1 MAKEA
6 DKSTALAVL
15 RQLRDAG
22 YQALFAGGCVRDM
35 LLETRPKD
43 YDIATDATPQ
53 QVAELFDRTLMVGAK
68 FGVAIVLRRGRM
80 VEVATFRSDVSYSDG
95 RRPDEVVFSTPRDD
109 AERRD
114 FTINGMFYDPL
125 SEEVIDYVGGRG
137 DLAAGVIRTI
147 GSPRQRFA
155 EDYLRMLRAVRFATR
170 LGFRL
175 EADTAAAIRR
185 TAPRIAEISGERIAD
200 EMTRMLAEPSAVEA
214 LQRLREMRLARQ
226 VLPEFFDSND
236 VWPVAMRRVEA
247 VAEKKDPIL
256 TIGAL
261 LMNLSAGAI
270 RRLVKRWGASNE
282 LRDALLY
289 FSAHRHAWR
298 KAADMNLAGLKRIL
312 AGKEFDRLRT
322 LWSIREDIETGEQ
335 TQARRIA
342 RRIGSIDAKK
352 IAPAPYVTGAD
363 LKELGLVEGPLL
375 GKVHRK
381 LYDLQLNEQLP
392 SRRAALGRAKK
403 LVATEQK
410 KLARQAEAFPDKPA
424 PGQTCPTCGRTMPR
438 RRS

>member
-68 FGVAIVLRRGRM
+68 FGVAIVLHRGRM

-214 LQRLREMRLARQ
+214 LQQLRELRLARQ

-236 VWPVAMRRVEA
+236 VWPMAMRRVEA
-247 VAEKKDPIL
+247 IAAKKDPIL

-289 FSAHRHAWR
+289 FSTHRHAWR

-312 AGKEFDRLRT
+312 AGKQFDRLRT
-322 LWSIREDIETGEQ
+322 LWAIREDIETGEQ
-335 TQARRIA
+335 TQTRRIA
-342 RRIGSIDAKK
+342 RRIGSIDPKK

-363 LKELGLVEGPLL
+363 LKELGLAEGPLL

-392 SRRAALGRAKK
+392 SRRAALERAKK
-403 LVATEQK
+403 LVTTERK
-410 KLARQAEAFPDKPA
+410 ALARQAETFPDKPA
-424 PGQTCPTCGRTMPR
+424 PGQPCPTCGRTMPR
-438 RRS
+438 HRS

>member
-68 FGVAIVLRRGRM
+68 FGVAVVLLRGRM

-95 RRPDEVVFSTPRDD
+95 RRPDQVVYSTPRDD

-125 SEEVIDYVGGRG
+125 GEEVIDYVGGRG
-137 DLAAGVIRTI
+137 DLAAGIIRTI
-147 GSPRQRFA
+147 GSPKQRFA

-200 EMTRMLAEPSAVEA
+200 EMTRMLAEETAGAA
-214 LQRLREMRLARQ
+214 LELMRELRLARE
-226 VLPEFFDSND
+226 VLPEFFASND
-236 VWPVAMRRVEA
+236 VWPIALRRVNA
-247 VAEKKDPIL
+247 VAPKKDPIL
-256 TIGAL
+256 TFGAL
-261 LMNLSAGAI
+261 LMNLSATAI
-270 RRLVKRWGASNE
+270 RTLVKRWGASNE

-289 FSAHRHAWR
+289 FSTHRHAWR
-298 KAADMNLAGLKRIL
+298 SAAEMNLASLKRIL
-312 AGKEFDRLRT
+312 AGPHVDRLRT
-322 LWSIREDIETGEQ
+322 LWSVREEIETAEQ

-342 RRIGSIDAKK
+342 RRIGSIDPNK
-352 IAPAPYVTGAD
+352 IAPKPYVTGAD
-363 LKELGLVEGPLL
+363 LKTLGLDEGPAL

-381 LYDLQLNEQLP
+381 LYDLQLDETLT
-392 SRRAALGRAKK
+392 SRRAALARAEK
-403 LVATEQK
+403 LVAAEQK
-410 KLARQAEAFPDKPA
+410 ALARQARQFPDCPA
-424 PGQTCPTCGRTMPR
+424 PGQPCPTCGRKMPR